1 MCGAEPVDS
10 GNGFALL
17 VCIIFNVRVVV
28 VMSKSVL

>member
-10 GNGFALL
+10 RNGFALL
-17 VCIIFNVRVVV
+17 VCIIFNVLVV